1 MNLKERLVMM
11 NDVED
16 LQERANNTLLFYLG
30 YSASCDELNTIATEF
45 LNDEKDTIDK
55 YRNYLLKLVP
65 RFFSVTTPFLKMGY
79 LANQE
84 IKFMY
89 KDALFSGVDYI
100 NDDESQVVY
109 AVPGNYNFDDYEI
122 VVSDTGTARIIM
134 SNGTTSLLPAVPVK
148 RGNGVFIMKDLVK
161 MA

>member
-1 MNLKERLVMM
+1 MNLKERLVMI

-30 YSASCDELNTIATEF
+30 YSASYDELDKVATDF
-45 LNDEKDTIDK
+45 LNDERVIIDK

-65 RFFSVTTPFLKMGY
+65 RFFSVTTPLLKMGY

-89 KDALFSGVDYI
+89 EDALFSGIDYI
-100 NDDESQVVY
+100 KDDKSQVVY
-109 AVPGNYNFDDYEI
+109 AVPGNYNFENYEI
-122 VVSDTGTARIIM
+122 VVSETGTARVIL